1 MMTKRAITS
10 SGRRRCETDF
20 RQLDRLLVLCE
31 IICYKE
37 YRMSDDNGTDDDE
50 DEDEEDDGEDYY
62 DGSASSSGSFSGR

>member
-1 MMTKRAITS
+1 MMTKMAITS
-10 SGRRRCETDF
+10 SGRRRCEIDF

-50 DEDEEDDGEDYY
+50 DEEDDGEDYY